1 MYLLFFS
8 PACIIQSQHQFV
20 YAKEFP
26 TMIMDEEYRLLDN
39 IIADLTNRLR
49 PLAIK
54 SAVRA
59 AYGGC
64 RWGMGWLRSAGSIK
78 L

>member
-1 MYLLFFS
+1 
-8 PACIIQSQHQFV
+8 
-20 YAKEFP
+20 
-26 TMIMDEEYRLLDN
+26 MIMDEEYRLLDN